1 MAAGRQLRQLTK
13 TIAADQRSCRHT
25 LYHETLSLQPTDPPF
40 RDRDPHNSAVLL
52 KFSVA
57 VDALLLESTEPTKRH
72 IGSVRNTIRYDT
84 IGVDTTA
91 ECDQPDQYRFKIRA
105 GRPEGIRRLWNKG
118 FVNEMGFKSGVKD

>member
-25 LYHETLSLQPTDPPF
+25 LHHETLSLQPTDPPF

-57 VDALLLESTEPTKRH
+57 VDTLLLESTEPTKWH
-72 IGSVRNTIRYDT
+72 MGSVRNTIRYN
-84 IGVDTTA
+84 
-91 ECDQPDQYRFKIRA
+91 
-105 GRPEGIRRLWNKG
+105 RRGLN
-118 FVNEMGFKSGVKD
+118 S